1 MTSGRV
7 MIVDDD
13 ADVREAMDL
22 SLTLDGFET
31 VLASDGSEA
40 LECLREGQAPD
51 VILLDL
57 MMPTMNGREFLLRLR
72 QDPKTAGLRVVILSG
87 DGEVR
92 QTALA
97 IGADDWIA
105 KPVEIDHLLA
115 VVHRWTAHSR
125 ALRRD
130 ASRERPV

>member
-13 ADVREAMDL
+13 VDVREAMDL
-22 SLTLDGFET
+22 SLSLDGFET
-31 VLASDGSEA
+31 VLAGDGSEA
-40 LECLREGQAPD
+40 FECLREPPPPD

-57 MMPTMNGREFLLRLR
+57 MMPTMNGREFLQLLR
-72 QDPKTAGLRVVILSG
+72 QNPETAGLRAVILSG

-97 IGADDWIA
+97 LGADDWIA

-115 VVHRWTAHSR
+115 VVHRWTADSQ
-125 ALRRD
+125 AIRRGAGTD
-130 ASRERPV
+130 GPV